1 MQSYCS
7 VYCCF
12 FLFGVA
18 LSDINVV
25 IFAGQL
31 TGLTDRLP
39 IGSGNKNLDRFRL
52 WLRYLDLSKN
62 RVALQ
67 C

>member
-1 MQSYCS
+1 
-7 VYCCF
+7 
-12 FLFGVA
+12 VA